1 MDGSFQTAAGSFLC
15 LSRKTTLIDGKK
27 MKRLPLLLCIVII
40 TAFLLSA
47 CGPAVNT
54 GANPIAL
61 TDGLGR
67 SVSLSA
73 SAKKIV
79 SMAPSNTE
87 ILFAIGAGAQVI
99 GRDEFSDYPAEA
111 ASLPSVGGSMGT
123 YSIETIASLKPDLVL
138 AAEINTP
145 EQVKALED
153 VGLTVYY
160 LSNPKDLAGL
170 YANLKTVG
178 QLAGRESEADAL
190 VQSLQTRVQAVEDK
204 LAPISSI
211 FTVFYEMDGSDPAKP
226 WTAGQDS
233 YLSQLVKMA
242 LGSNVGDSIKGDY
255 VQMSQE
261 ALLVQNPAII
271 LLGDAAY
278 GVTPE
283 QVAARPGWGALQ
295 AVKDNRIYA
304 FDDNLVSRPGPRL
317 VDGLEALAKLLRP
330 ELFK

>member
-1 MDGSFQTAAGSFLC
+1 MGSKS
-15 LSRKTTLIDGKK
+15 KTPLIHGNE
-27 MKRLPLLLCIVII
+27 MKRTIFLFCSTIFIV
-40 TAFLLSA
+40 LSIAA
-47 CGPAVNT
+47 CSPAAKA

-67 SVSLSA
+67 SVSLA
-73 SAKKIV
+73 SPAQKIV

-87 ILFAIGAGAQVI
+87 ILFAIGAGTQVI

-111 ASLPSVGGSMGT
+111 AALPSVGGSMGT

-160 LSNPKDLAGL
+160 LSNPKDLNGM
-170 YANLKTVG
+170 YVNLKTVG

-190 VQSLQTRVQAVEDK
+190 VQSLQKRVKAVEDK

-242 LGSNVGDSIKGDY
+242 LGSNVGDSMKGDY

-261 ALLVQNPAII
+261 ALLVQNPTII

-283 QVAARPGWGALQ
+283 QVAARPGWNALQ
-295 AVKDNRIYA
+295 AVKNNRVYA

-330 ELFK
+330 GLFK

>member
-1 MDGSFQTAAGSFLC
+1 MKKSWLILLVIAILLTACTPKAPTG
-15 LSRKTTLIDGKK
+15 TTYIDGEG
-27 MKRLPLLLCIVII
+27 RSIVL
-40 TAFLLSA
+40 A
-47 CGPAVNT
+47 GPAQR
-54 GANPIAL
+54 I
-61 TDGLGR
+61 
-67 SVSLSA
+67 VSL
-73 SAKKIV
+73 
-79 SMAPSNTE
+79 APSNTE
-87 ILFAIGAGAQVI
+87 ILYAIGAGDQVV

-111 ASLPSVGGSMGT
+111 AALPSVGGSMGT

-160 LSNPKDLAGL
+160 LSNPKDLNGM
-170 YANLKTVG
+170 YVNLKTVG

-190 VQSLQTRVQAVEDK
+190 VQSLQKRVKAVEDK

-242 LGSNVGDSIKGDY
+242 LGSNVGDSMKGDY

-261 ALLVQNPAII
+261 ALLVQNPTII

-283 QVAARPGWGALQ
+283 QVAARPGWNALQ
-295 AVKDNRIYA
+295 AVKNNRIYA

-330 ELFK
+330 VLFK